1 MLMSVVN
8 VLLVFGFTIRFKKK
22 VDFVVQSTKTTSD
35 SQEEQELYLSVHTI
49 MVQNL
54 NRKYKVHKTQA
65 LLNDLFRTV
74 YDERLVKVTI
84 VPELRSLDYIM
95 LKQKE
100 YKLKMKHFQRKNQR
114 TNTRYAITIKRKG
127 VKS

>member
-1 MLMSVVN
+1 MSVVN

-22 VDFVVQSTKTTSD
+22 VDFVVQSTKMTSD
-35 SQEEQELYLSVHTI
+35 AQEEQELYLSVHTI

-54 NRKYKVHKTQA
+54 NRKYKVHKTQE
-65 LLNDLFRTV
+65 LLNDLFRTI

-95 LKQKE
+95 LK
-100 YKLKMKHFQRKNQR
+100 
-114 TNTRYAITIKRKG
+114 
-127 VKS
+127 

>member
-1 MLMSVVN
+1 LIMSVVN

-22 VDFVVQSTKTTSD
+22 VDFVVQSTKMTSD
-35 SQEEQELYLSVHTI
+35 AQEEQELYLSVHTI

-54 NRKYKVHKTQA
+54 NRKYKVHKTQE
-65 LLNDLFRTV
+65 LLNDLFRTI

-95 LKQKE
+95 LK
-100 YKLKMKHFQRKNQR
+100 
-114 TNTRYAITIKRKG
+114 
-127 VKS
+127 